1 MSDCSVLTI
10 DGPGGA
16 GKGTVSRL
24 LATRLGWHYL
34 ESGALYRALGIAAL
48 RDDIDLDNQDALARM
63 ARTMQLD
70 FDCCPGNYKVLLDG
84 VDITQEMAQETSGNL
99 ASRIAANALVR
110 QALVEKQRAFKRPP
124 GLVAEGRDMGTVIFP
139 EAKYKIFLTA
149 SVEERARRRYL
160 QLKQT
165 DNNVSLD
172 RLRDEIEMRDNRDM
186 NRSVAPLRPAE
197 DAVLID
203 STTATIEDVVNQCF
217 HLVKSGCHQN
227 FSQ

>member
-1 MSDCSVLTI
+1 MDDCIVMTI

-24 LATRLGWHYL
+24 LATRLGWRYL
-34 ESGALYRALGIAAL
+34 ESGALYRALAIAAL
-48 RDDIDLDNQDALARM
+48 NHEINLDDEQALARM
-63 ARTMQLD
+63 AKTMDLEFECAQE
-70 FDCCPGNYKVLLDG
+70 NYQVLLEG
-84 VDITQEMAQETSGNL
+84 VDITQEMARETSGNN
-99 ASRIAANALVR
+99 ASRIAAKPLVR

-124 GLVAEGRDMGTVIFP
+124 GLIAEGRDMGTVIFP
-139 EAKYKIFLTA
+139 EANFKIFLTA

-172 RLRDEIEMRDNRDM
+172 KLRDEIEMRDHRDM
-186 NRSVAPLRPAE
+186 NRSVAPLRPAD

-203 STTATIEDVVNQCF
+203 STSATIEDVVNQC
-217 HLVKSGCHQN
+217 LGIIKSGFNHN
-227 FSQ
+227 L